1 VIDKR
6 GNGTR
11 RKGGDR
17 VDDTEQ
23 RLNDLAARQER
34 QQKRFY
40 ARQPRAIGNVLG
52 SVVLKKRYACVETS
66 EQLGRVWIELVSPAT
81 AARSRPLGVKRG
93 KFEIV
98 VAHSALA
105 QELSFEKVRLLAGL
119 RKALPDTK
127 IDDLKFQVGSIES

>member
-1 VIDKR
+1 MDE
-6 GNGTR
+6 TDR
-11 RKGGDR
+11 R
-17 VDDTEQ
+17 
-23 RLNDLAARQER
+23 LSDLAARQER

-40 ARQPRAIGNVLG
+40 GRQPRAIGNVLA

-66 EQLGRVWIELVSPAT
+66 EQLGRVWAELVSPAT
-81 AARSRPLGVKRG
+81 AARTRPMGVKRG

-119 RKALPDTK
+119 RAALPDTK
-127 IDDLKFQVGSIES
+127 IDDLRFQVGSVES